1 MRFEAESRR
10 LFRRPERREESLL
23 VGILL
28 LVSTEDPTPA
38 PVKVPKPVM
47 PFDAPEQDAT
57 LEVAL
62 RFVGLD

>member
-1 MRFEAESRR
+1 MRFEADSQRLCRR
-10 LFRRPERREESLL
+10 TERREESLL

-28 LVSTEDPTPA
+28 HVITEDPTPA
-38 PVKVPKPVM
+38 PVKVPKPVVH
-47 PFDAPEQDAT
+47 FNAPEQDAT